1 MCFNSISHDTQDNIE
16 TFTLE
21 GFNSLQEDSLR
32 VIEILAPIL
41 LIISVSIIIFKLVIS
56 DMKDE
61 SKTKKKIFNAFIA
74 YANIFFISTVIDSML
89 NVVGNSCCYHVGFYI
104 GDGHYIDSFDTSRVG
119 VVERSSIS
127 GIEVHYLRYMGNS

>member
-32 VIEILAPIL
+32 VIEILTPIL

-74 YANIFFISTVIDSML
+74 YAIIFFISTVIDNML
-89 NVVGNSCCYHVGFYI
+89 NVVGNSAVIMLDFI
-104 GDGHYIDSFDTSRVG
+104 LEMDI
-119 VVERSSIS
+119 I
-127 GIEVHYLRYMGNS
+127 